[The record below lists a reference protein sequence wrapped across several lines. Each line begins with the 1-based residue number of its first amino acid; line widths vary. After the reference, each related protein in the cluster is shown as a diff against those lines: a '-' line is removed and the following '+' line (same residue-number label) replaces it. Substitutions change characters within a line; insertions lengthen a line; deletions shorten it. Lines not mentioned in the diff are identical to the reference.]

1 MFTVRK
7 SDDRGRTQFGW
18 LDGRHSFSFGEYYDP
33 RNMGFRSLRVINDD
47 RVAPGGGFPTH
58 PHRDMEIVTYVVSGA
73 LEHKDS
79 TGGGGVIRPGDIQY
93 MSAGKGVLHSEF
105 NHSKEEPAHL
115 LQIWIQPAE
124 RGAEPRYDQKH
135 FAETDRA
142 GRLRPVATPDGRE
155 GSLMIRQDASI
166 YAAVLGPGDAA
177 NYALDAG
184 RGAWLQVATGA
195 VRVNG
200 VELAEGDGVA
210 IEDEATIEL
219 RGQAERSEVLLF
231 DLA

>member
-1 MFTVRK
+1 
-7 SDDRGRTQFGW
+7 
-18 LDGRHSFSFGEYYDP
+18 
-33 RNMGFRSLRVINDD
+33 MGFRSLRVINDD

-155 GSLMIRQDASI
+155 HSLEIRQDASI

-177 NYALDAG
+177 NHALGAG